1 MYSKLST
8 WAVKDWKAR
17 YKLVRYRYLRPPHF
31 SQWLC
36 IHSYEGAWNDPSAP
50 YWGGLQMDV
59 SFMKTYGKY
68 VFMKKGTADRWTP
81 VEQMWTAEH
90 ALWSG
95 RGFFPWP
102 NTAHYCGYI

>member
-1 MYSKLST
+1 
-8 WAVKDWKAR
+8 
-17 YKLVRYRYLRPPHF
+17 
-31 SQWLC
+31 
-36 IHSYEGAWNDPSAP
+36 
-50 YWGGLQMDV
+50 MDV

-68 VFMKKGTADRWTP
+68 VFMKKGTANNWTP